1 MSETAAVRPR
11 VGIFRRLYNWILENA
26 EGPYAYAIL
35 AAVAFAE
42 ASFFPMLPDVVMAP
56 MIIANRSRALRVTVW
71 TIIWSV
77 VGAAFGYS
85 LGTVFYNVIG
95 HWLVSLMGVGT
106 EIDALRDKFAHNS
119 WVIVPFGLVTP
130 YKLISI
136 SSGIAGVPLALF
148 ILYSAIS
155 RGIRFGVSGALLYAF
170 GNPVRDFLEKR
181 LEQVMIGFLV
191 LVVAIIVGFRFLVH
205 LF

>member
-11 VGIFRRLYNWILENA
+11 VGILRRLYNWILENA

-56 MIIANRSRALRVTVW
+56 MIIANRSRAVRVTVW

-95 HWLVSLMGVGT
+95 HWLVTLMGVAG
-106 EIDALRDKFAHNS
+106 EVDVLRAKFAHNS
-119 WVIVPFGLVTP
+119 WIIVVVGLFTP
-130 YKLISI
+130 YKLVSI

-148 ILYSAIS
+148 ILYSTIS
-155 RGIRFGVSGALLYAF
+155 RAVRFGASGALLYAF
-170 GNPVRDFLEKR
+170 GNPVRDVLEKR
-181 LEQVMIGFLV
+181 LEHVMIAFFV